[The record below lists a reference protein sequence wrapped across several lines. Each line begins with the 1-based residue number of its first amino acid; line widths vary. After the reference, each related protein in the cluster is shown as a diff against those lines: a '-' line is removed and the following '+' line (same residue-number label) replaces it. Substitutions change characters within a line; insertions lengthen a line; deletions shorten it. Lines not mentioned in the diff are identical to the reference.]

1 MACQCFTLGG
11 KWPFV
16 ILYPRHHPLLYP
28 HLTVVTTTITFLSVE
43 RLDQSYF
50 SDALYASP
58 SDAALEAD
66 IASAKLFGFNAIRG
80 HQKYGSAFLTKRAT
94 QA

>member
-1 MACQCFTLGG
+1 
-11 KWPFV
+11 
-16 ILYPRHHPLLYP
+16 
-28 HLTVVTTTITFLSVE
+28 VE